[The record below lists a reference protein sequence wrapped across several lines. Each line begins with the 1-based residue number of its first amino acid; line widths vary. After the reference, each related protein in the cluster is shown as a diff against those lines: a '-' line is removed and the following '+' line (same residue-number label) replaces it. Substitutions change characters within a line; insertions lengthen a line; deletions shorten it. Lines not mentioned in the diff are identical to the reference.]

1 MALKFNLKK
10 ILVPTDFS
18 DHSLSALHY
27 AAAMAKHSDAEVIL
41 LHVMENYGDNVAL
54 NQVINLTATIK
65 KAVNDKLSQIKTD
78 NVNLW
83 GIKIDVRLET
93 GKIYKVI
100 TDILAEDG
108 IDLVVMGTHGNP
120 GIDSIEK
127 YILGSNAYRIIRVA
141 ECPVIT
147 VRASKGEVQFKKIV
161 LPLDTTK
168 QTKGKVASA
177 IKIAKVF
184 GATIHVI
191 SVSTRWDEWR
201 VGGDKMKKQ
210 LEEVTAEI
218 KKAGVTVVSEVIRNE
233 DIADSVIQYAQKN
246 QADLIIIMT
255 SAELKLSEF
264 TVGSSA
270 RSIISESLTP
280 VMSIR
285 PGYK

>member
-1 MALKFNLKK
+1 MALKFNLNK

-18 DHSLSALHY
+18 EHSLSALHY
-27 AAAMAKHSDAEVIL
+27 AAAMAKHSDAEIIL

-54 NQVINLTATIK
+54 NQVINLTDTIK
-65 KAVNDKLSQIKTD
+65 KAVNDKLMQIKTD

-83 GIKIDVRLET
+83 GIKITVRLET
-93 GKIYKVI
+93 GKIHTAI
-100 TDILAEDG
+100 TDILAKEG
-108 IDLVVMGTHGNP
+108 IDLVVMGTHGSS

-127 YILGSNAYRIIRVA
+127 YLLGSNAYRIIRVA

-147 VRASKGEVQFKKIV
+147 VRESKGEVHFKKIV

-168 QTKGKVASA
+168 ETKGKVASA

-184 GATIHVI
+184 GATIHII

-210 LEEVTAEI
+210 FEEVSAEI
-218 KKAGVTVVSEVIRNE
+218 QKAGVPVVTKVIRKD
-233 DIADSVIQYAQKN
+233 DIAESVLAYAQQVN
-246 QADLIIIMT
+246 ADLIIIMT
-255 SAELKLSEF
+255 SAESKLAEF

-270 RSIISESLTP
+270 RDIISESMIP
-280 VMSIR
+280 VLSIR

>member
-27 AAAMAKHSDAEVIL
+27 AAAMAKHSDAEIIL
-41 LHVMENYGDNVAL
+41 LHVMESYAENVAL
-54 NQVINLTATIK
+54 NHAINVTDAIK
-65 KAVNDKLSQIKTD
+65 KAVNAKLQEIKTENMD
-78 NVNLW
+78 LW
-83 GIKIDVRLET
+83 GIKVSVRLEK

-100 TDILAEDG
+100 TEVLEEEG
-108 IDLVVMGTHGNP
+108 IDLVVMGTHGSS
-120 GIDSIEK
+120 GINTLEK
-127 YILGSNAYRIIRVA
+127 FILGSNAYRVIRVA

-147 VRASKGEVQFKKIV
+147 VRESREEAKFKTIV

-168 QTKGKVASA
+168 ETKDKMASA

-184 GATIHVI
+184 GATVHVLSI
-191 SVSTRWDEWR
+191 STRWDEWR
-201 VGGDKMKKQ
+201 IGGDKMKAQ
-210 LEEVTAEI
+210 LEEVSAEI
-218 KKAGVTVVSEVIRNE
+218 KKSGVPVVTKVLRKE
-233 DIADSVIQYAQKN
+233 DITESVLDYAKDVK
-246 QADLIIIMT
+246 ADLLIIMT
-255 SAELKLSEF
+255 SAESKLAEF

-270 RSIISESLTP
+270 RTIITDSTIP

>member
-18 DHSLSALHY
+18 EHSLSALHY
-27 AAAMAKHSDAEVIL
+27 AAAMAKHSDAEIVL

-54 NQVINLTATIK
+54 NQVINLTDTIK
-65 KAVNDKLSQIKTD
+65 KAVNEKLSQIKTD
-78 NVNLW
+78 NINLW
-83 GIKIDVRLET
+83 GIKINVRLES

-120 GIDSIEK
+120 GIDSLEK

-141 ECPVIT
+141 DCPVIT
-147 VRASKGEVQFKKIV
+147 IRQSAGDVLFKKIV
-161 LPLDTTK
+161 LPIDTTK
-168 QTKGKVASA
+168 ETQGKVASA

-184 GATIHVI
+184 DATIHVI

-210 LEEVTAEI
+210 LEEVSADI
-218 KKAGVTVVSEVIRNE
+218 QKAGVKVVTKVIRKD
-233 DIADSVIQYAQKN
+233 DIADSVIEYAQEVG
-246 QADLIIIMT
+246 ADLIIIMT
-255 SAELKLSEF
+255 SAELKISEF

-280 VMSIR
+280 VLSIR